1 MRSRI
6 VLLIAFVALIVGVVG
21 LVDLMKKA
29 PEQVETS
36 EPVIEVV
43 EERHVTVWKA
53 VEPILKGSPISTD
66 LVRKTQLPLSDALKF
81 GIKNDTK
88 VDFDPSTLTNTDIHQ
103 GAIVMAEYQTNRS
116 QPGYIDLL
124 ITDGMTLYPLQV
136 SDKNLIND
144 YIRPGAYIDVLT
156 VSSPNVNLAANA
168 DKPKH
173 FKGVKASMFLKHVK
187 VLNVGDDSGD
197 SDVVSARAPVKEKGL
212 TTIVIEVHPDDL
224 ARLALAQRTM
234 HIEIYR
240 SQTYQKPTYAEVRTI
255 MDNYVGVEE
264 FRGNVSN
271 PREAM

>member
-6 VLLIAFVALIVGVVG
+6 VLLIASIALIIGVVG

-29 PEQVETS
+29 PVQVKTN
-36 EPVIEVV
+36 EPVINVA

-53 VEPILKGSPISTD
+53 INPIVKGKPISIE
-66 LVRKTQLPLSDALKF
+66 LVKKTQLPLSEALKF

-103 GAIVMAEYQTNRS
+103 GAIIMPEYQTSRT

-124 ITDGMTLYPLQV
+124 ITNGMTLYPLQV

-144 YIRPGAYIDVLT
+144 YIRPGGYVDVLT
-156 VSSPNVNLAANA
+156 VSSPNINLAANA
-168 DKPKH
+168 DKPKR

-187 VLNVGDDSGD
+187 VLSVDDGDDS
-197 SDVVSARAPVKEKGL
+197 DVISARASVKEKGM

-240 SQTYQKPTYAEVRTI
+240 SQTYQKPTYAEVRSI

-264 FRGNVSN
+264 FRGNTAN

>member
-6 VLLIAFVALIVGVVG
+6 VLLIALMALVVGVVG
-21 LVDLMKKA
+21 LVDLIKKA
-29 PEQVETS
+29 PEQVKLS
-36 EPVIEVV
+36 EPVEEVI

-53 VEPILKGSPISTD
+53 VDPIVKGQPIAIE
-66 LVRKTQLPLSDALKF
+66 LVKKTQLPLSEALKF

-88 VDFDPSTLTNTDIHQ
+88 VDFNPSTLTNIDIHQ
-103 GAIVMAEYQTNRS
+103 GAIILPEYQTTRTQS
-116 QPGYIDLL
+116 GYIDLL

-136 SDKNLIND
+136 SDTNLIND
-144 YIRPGAYIDVLT
+144 YIRPGGYIDVLT
-156 VSSPNVNLAANA
+156 VSSPNINLAANA
-168 DKPKH
+168 DKPKR

-187 VLNVGDDSGD
+187 VLSVGDNGNDD
-197 SDVVSARAPVKEKGL
+197 DVISARASVKEKGM
-212 TTIVIEVHPDDL
+212 TSVVIEVHPDDL

-240 SQTYQKPTYAEVRTI
+240 SQTYQKPTYAEVRSI

-264 FRGNVSN
+264 FRGNTAN